1 MIRVYKPKL
10 IMNYINYLV
19 NSHKL
24 SISLYIYEIQDHSS
38 ISSESCNKRI
48 IINNRIFDL
57 YKIPL
62 NY

>member
-1 MIRVYKPKL
+1 
-10 IMNYINYLV
+10 MNYINYLV

-24 SISLYIYEIQDHSS
+24 LISLYINEIQDHSS
-38 ISSESCNKRI
+38 ISSESCNKII